1 MGCNSEG
8 GWTRAGPRH
17 EHFQFVVT
25 EKGNIVVAFVCALSV
40 ATFIYEGAGSEKGKS
55 QILPGL

>member
-1 MGCNSEG
+1 MRGFRREEMGCNSEG

-25 EKGNIVVAFVCALSV
+25 EKGNIV
-40 ATFIYEGAGSEKGKS
+40 KM
-55 QILPGL
+55 